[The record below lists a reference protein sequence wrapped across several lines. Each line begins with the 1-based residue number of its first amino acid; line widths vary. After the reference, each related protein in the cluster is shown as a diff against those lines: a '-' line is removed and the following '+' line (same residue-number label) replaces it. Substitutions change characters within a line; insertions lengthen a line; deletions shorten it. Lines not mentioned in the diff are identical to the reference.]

1 MAITLKR
8 FIVREL
14 SMMNKEKT
22 LFIFEGAKTEDKL
35 VEKLE
40 CNFLGDRHAI
50 KCVFDAEIYQLY
62 RAIKDESGFSLDIVS
77 LLKERTAENAEI
89 LKDYNR
95 NSFAYIYLFFDYDA
109 HSTLADDEKIK
120 EMLSFFNDE
129 TGEGMLY
136 ISYPMVEA
144 IRHFRD
150 MESFK
155 SLTVKCKR
163 KNCPYANEC
172 PDKDSC
178 MSEPHYKRVVAAES
192 KPQLSN
198 VNAYTKPIW
207 QELITAHLCKVNALV
222 NDVFALPTS
231 LISQEEIFSRQLEK
245 HISHKCPE
253 VAVLSAFPL
262 YVLDFFGCDR
272 TIEKLNS

>member
-1 MAITLKR
+1 MK
-8 FIVREL
+8 
-14 SMMNKEKT
+14 NKEKT

-40 CNFLGDRHAI
+40 RNFLGDRHAI

-62 RAIKDESGFSLDIVS
+62 RAIRDESGLIDIVS

-95 NSFAYIYLFFDYDA
+95 DSFAYIYLFFDYDA
-109 HSTLADDEKIK
+109 HSTLADDEKIT

-129 TGEGMLY
+129 TDKGMLY

-144 IRHFRD
+144 IRHYKD
-150 MESFK
+150 MENFK

-163 KNCPYANEC
+163 KNCPYTDEC
-172 PDKDSC
+172 LDKGDC
-178 MSEPHYKRVVAAES
+178 LKEPHYKQIAATDS

-198 VNAYTKPIW
+198 VNSYTKAVW
-207 QELITAHLCKVNALV
+207 QELITAHLCKANYLL
-222 NDVFALPTS
+222 NDMFTLPTS
-231 LISQEEIFSRQLEK
+231 LISQEDIFSKQLEK
-245 HISHKCPE
+245 HIGHRCPK

-262 YVLDFFGCDR
+262 YVLDYFGCDKTNDR
-272 TIEKLNS
+272 LKEEIY

>member
-1 MAITLKR
+1 
-8 FIVREL
+8 
-14 SMMNKEKT
+14 MNKEKT
-22 LFIFEGAKTEDKL
+22 LFIFEGAKTETKL
-35 VEKLE
+35 IEKLE
-40 CNFLGDRHAI
+40 HNFLGEHHAI

-62 RAIKDESGFSLDIVS
+62 RAIKDDSGFSLDIVS
-77 LLKERTAENAEI
+77 LLKERTTDNAEI

-95 NSFAYIYLFFDYDA
+95 DSFAYVYLFFDYDA

-144 IRHFRD
+144 IRHYYD
-150 MESFK
+150 EESFK

-163 KNCPYANEC
+163 NNCPYINGCLEREDC
-172 PDKDSC
+172 LK
-178 MSEPHYKRVVAAES
+178 EPHYKQIVANES
-192 KPQLSN
+192 LPQLSN
-198 VNAYTKPIW
+198 VNSYTKQVW
-207 QELITAHLCKVNALV
+207 QKLITAHLWKANYLV
-222 NDVFALPTS
+222 NNEFTFPKS
-231 LISQEEIFSRQLEK
+231 LISQAHIFSKQLEK
-245 HISHKCPE
+245 HICHKCPK

-262 YVLDFFGCDR
+262 YVLDYYGCKR

>member
-1 MAITLKR
+1 
-8 FIVREL
+8 
-14 SMMNKEKT
+14 MMNKEKT

-89 LKDYNR
+89 LKGYNR

-178 MSEPHYKRVVAAES
+178 MSEPHYKRVVATES

-198 VNAYTKPIW
+198 VNAYIKPIW

-245 HISHKCPE
+245 HICRRCPE

>member
-1 MAITLKR
+1 
-8 FIVREL
+8 
-14 SMMNKEKT
+14 MMSKEKT

-62 RAIKDESGFSLDIVS
+62 RDIKDENGFPLDIVS
-77 LLKERTAENAEI
+77 LLKERTTENAEI

-95 NSFAYIYLFFDYDA
+95 DSFAYVYLFFDYDA
-109 HSTLADDEKIK
+109 HSTLADDKKIK

-129 TGEGMLY
+129 TGEGLLY

-144 IRHFRD
+144 IRHFKD
-150 MESFK
+150 LESFK

-163 KNCPYANEC
+163 NNCPYANEC
-172 PDKDSC
+172 IDKNSC
-178 MSEPHYKRVVAAES
+178 LKEPHYKNIVATDS
-192 KPQLSN
+192 RPQLSN
-198 VNAYTKPIW
+198 VNSYTKQVW
-207 QELITAHLCKVNALV
+207 QELINAHLCKANDLV
-222 NDVFALPTS
+222 NDAFALPTA
-231 LISQEEIFSRQLEK
+231 LISQEQIFSNQLEK
-245 HISHKCPE
+245 HVSHKCPE

-262 YVLDFFGCDR
+262 YVLDYFGCDKIR
-272 TIEKLNS
+272 KKLIP